1 MKKQYTRKQI
11 VEAIN
16 YWKKQLNS
24 KELDE
29 SSNAAKKAFE
39 AAIAKMPKEEQDFL
53 FNGNFSG
60 NALAEGTDFRL
71 TTYFTLTLTP
81 EIFQNIGYKAFDI
94 PIYAEGMVD
103 NAQTAV
109 FFKKG
114 QQDKFLA
121 DFANLCKTDK
131 ELFYGLKYGLLY
143 IDDGKEEWVAEQI
156 EGEFSDHPEIE
167 KLCNDPSFECIF
179 FRVCCPRFDDEPG
192 DASSE
197 PLVKKVCQLAG
208 VKPLPK
214 SQIDK
219 LVELEREVEDE
230 DDDNYEED
238 QRFKWDKFFQKI
250 GAQADGADLIRN
262 NQIGSVSGRVISK
275 DDYDYTEF
283 LRKAKNKRADIS
295 KVNQNW
301 SRFSKCLCIKFS
313 SFSNHRPLPSEVVN
327 AYENLA
333 KKMSKALGKF
343 SWFAGP
349 YVFRWAKQR
358 GPGAEDVIA
367 FYAFIFADN
376 FPETWFH

>member
-29 SSNAAKKAFE
+29 SSNAAKRAFE
-39 AAIAKMPKEEQDFL
+39 AAIAKLPKEEQDFL
-53 FNGNFSG
+53 FNGSFSG

-131 ELFYGLKYGLLY
+131 ELFYSLKYGLLY
-143 IDDGKEEWVAEQI
+143 IDPLDYGDWAEQI
-156 EGEFSDHPEIE
+156 EGQLEDEPELE
-167 KLCNDPSFECIF
+167 ELYNDPSFECIC

-192 DASSE
+192 NASSE

-214 SQIDK
+214 SYIDK
-219 LVELEREVEDE
+219 LIKLEREVEDE
-230 DDDNYEED
+230 DSSNYEEE
-238 QRFKWDKFFQKI
+238 QRFKWDKFFGKLGIEINPIRDILKSSYAKVISTSSIDLNKI
-250 GAQADGADLIRN
+250 GDVVRGYIPVSQISQEVKTKIIRGKKKFKEALEIKLGGSYRKDQLEKLKM
-262 NQIGSVSGRVISK
+262 QIDSV
-275 DDYDYTEF
+275 
-283 LRKAKNKRADIS
+283 
-295 KVNQNW
+295 
-301 SRFSKCLCIKFS
+301 
-313 SFSNHRPLPSEVVN
+313 
-327 AYENLA
+327 
-333 KKMSKALGKF
+333 LGKYQWYVSTDVYIGENANQVVMFVFCDGFPTQQYF
-343 SWFAGP
+343 S
-349 YVFRWAKQR
+349 Y
-358 GPGAEDVIA
+358 
-367 FYAFIFADN
+367 FY
-376 FPETWFH
+376 

>member
-16 YWKKQLNS
+16 YWKKQLNG
-24 KELDE
+24 KKLDE

-39 AAIAKMPKEEQDFL
+39 AAIAKLPKEEQDFL
-53 FNGNFSG
+53 FNGSFSG

-131 ELFYGLKYGLLY
+131 ELFYSLKYGLLY
-143 IDDGKEEWVAEQI
+143 IDPLDYGDWAEQI
-156 EGEFSDHPEIE
+156 EGQLEDEPELE
-167 KLCNDPSFECIF
+167 ELYNDPSFECIC

-192 DASSE
+192 LASSE

-219 LVELEREVEDE
+219 LIELEREVEDE
-230 DDDNYEED
+230 DSSNYEEE
-238 QRFKWDKFFQKI
+238 QRFKWDKLFAKLGIKIDPIRDILKSSHAKVVNTSTIDVDDIGYINHAPVAGEVRTKLLAGKQKFKT
-250 GAQADGADLIRN
+250 AL
-262 NQIGSVSGRVISK
+262 VIQLFGYDKSK
-275 DDYDYTEF
+275 LEQ
-283 LRKAKNKRADIS
+283 LKAKIDS
-295 KVNQNW
+295 V
-301 SRFSKCLCIKFS
+301 
-313 SFSNHRPLPSEVVN
+313 
-327 AYENLA
+327 
-333 KKMSKALGKF
+333 LGKYP
-343 SWFAGP
+343 W
-349 YVFRWAKQR
+349 YVSTEMKSYQHW
-358 GPGAEDVIA
+358 EDTAHEVSLYM
-367 FYAFIFADN
+367 FWDD
-376 FPETWFH
+376 FPEHEYFY